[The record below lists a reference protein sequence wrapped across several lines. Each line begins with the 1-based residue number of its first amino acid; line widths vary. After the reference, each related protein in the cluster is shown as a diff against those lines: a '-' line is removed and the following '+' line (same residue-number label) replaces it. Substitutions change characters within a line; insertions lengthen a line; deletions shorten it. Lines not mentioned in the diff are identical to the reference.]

1 MAHDGATHG
10 RAAAGAWLALDA
22 DAQARLTRM
31 LLALGARR
39 GEGSVPLGTGVAADV
54 FHVRNGRIAIVP
66 AQHQRVAGRPVLGAE
81 FRLHDPVQAPMLD
94 AFRTTASGAAAYLVP
109 PQAAHG
115 AWLSFP
121 P

>member
-22 DAQARLTRM
+22 
-31 LLALGARR
+31 RR
-39 GEGSVPLGTGVAADV
+39 GEGSIPLGTGVAADV

-66 AQHQRVAGRPVLGAE
+66 AQHQRVAGGPVLGAE
-81 FRLHDPVQAPMLD
+81 FRLRDPVQAPMLD
-94 AFRTTASGAAAYLVP
+94 AFRTTASGAAAAYLVP